1 MFGKSGCKCYR
12 CVSRRRLNF
21 VLAVALFALIPIG
34 YLALPDRWQ
43 SSGTTVSSPPRES
56 PSELTESGPESIASP
71 REPNQVV
78 ARATTPATSV
88 AAAMPG
94 GSITPQTKH
103 AVIRVPSLEANSAGP
118 AADSSKVAA
127 RPAIGNSG
135 NGPATEL
142 SPQLKKVASAN
153 HAPSSKSEPA
163 IIRVP
168 SLEANP
174 ADPAA
179 DFSTIGAGPATG
191 NSTNR
196 PGSVSPLQLEK
207 EALADHASLISRV
220 APQPAPFATPV
231 LETLPSLSLA
241 TSTPAVQE
249 DSGPHGYITVES
261 KIAPP
266 RTSPGTGHVQK
277 PVQPS
282 SYVKQTPLAPRQN
295 FANSPDN
302 PIEGR
307 GQADKGVPSGE
318 LQRFALDFVQTD
330 RSRNVASEHRFYA
343 ESVHFFNEGDLSWSG
358 VAAATRRYHL
368 ENKQFQVAGRP
379 VVQGPVNGGFYII
392 EQPVSWSQK
401 NGSSFLH
408 GRSVLRLRVLA
419 TGKAGWKI
427 TSIEELSR

>member
-21 VLAVALFALIPIG
+21 VFAVALFALIPIG

-43 SSGTTVSSPPRES
+43 SSGTTVSSAPRES

-78 ARATTPATSV
+78 ARTATPATSV
-88 AAAMPG
+88 AAATPG

-103 AVIRVPSLEANSAGP
+103 AV
-118 AADSSKVAA
+118 
-127 RPAIGNSG
+127 
-135 NGPATEL
+135 
-142 SPQLKKVASAN
+142 
-153 HAPSSKSEPA
+153 
-163 IIRVP
+163 IRVP

-196 PGSVSPLQLEK
+196 PVSVSPLQIEK

-220 APQPAPFATPV
+220 APQPAPIATPAP
-231 LETLPSLSLA
+231 ETLPSLSLA

-249 DSGPHGYITVES
+249 DSGSHGYITVES

-277 PVQPS
+277 PAQPS

-358 VAAATRRYHL
+358 VAAAMRRYHL

-379 VVQGPVNGGFYII
+379 VVQGPVNGGFYVI

-401 NGSSFLH
+401 NGSSFLR